1 MLLSKSGVQR
11 LSLCFRSLGSRFVRK
26 CSQRDIVGVAD
37 KVSSRVKHMGLL
49 GLCILVS
56 KEAYQPD

>member
-1 MLLSKSGVQR
+1 M
-11 LSLCFRSLGSRFVRK
+11 RK